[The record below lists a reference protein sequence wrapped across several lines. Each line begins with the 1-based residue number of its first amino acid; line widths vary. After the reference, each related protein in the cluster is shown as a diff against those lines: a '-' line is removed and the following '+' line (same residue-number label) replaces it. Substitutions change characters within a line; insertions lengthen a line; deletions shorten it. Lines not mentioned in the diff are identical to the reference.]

1 MRRRNSKKP
10 SSSTRTVAGG
20 FVKLPHA
27 VIRSVSYQ
35 KLSAYA
41 VKLLLDLCNQF
52 NGKNNGDLSAAY
64 SVMKKIGWRSPT
76 TLNKSIHE
84 LLKAGFIDLTRQG
97 GQNKCALYA
106 LGFHAIDDCGG
117 KLDVK
122 PTEYP
127 RKRWIANEPVIDI
140 NESRARKLA
149 SDDKALTKAFMER
162 AKRDLN

>member
-1 MRRRNSKKP
+1 MKGRKNKKP
-10 SSSTRTVAGG
+10 SNSSRTVAGG

-64 SVMKKIGWRSPT
+64 SVMEKIGWRSPT

-84 LLKAGFIDLTRQG
+84 LLKAGFIDRTRTG
-97 GQNKCALYA
+97 GRNKCALYA
-106 LGFHAIDDCGG
+106 LGFHAIDDCGD

-122 PTEYP
+122 PTDYP
-127 RKRWIANEPVIDI
+127 RKRWVANEPVIDI

-149 SDDKALTKAFMER
+149 SDDNALTKAIIAR